1 MKNWKLNQKITLG
14 ITLIVCLC
22 MGLLYVTA
30 NTTLKDMMQKSGRSY
45 MESML
50 EAETCLIEE
59 YMASQENMLIA
70 YSKTPAIRELLKNP
84 GDEALKSQVQS
95 YTNDYFKG
103 LKNWEGIYVGEWN
116 THCLVHNNPKIAGV
130 TFRKGDRLAALQAAM
145 TSRNGIYN
153 AGIIVSPASKKLS
166 VSMYCPVFDTDG
178 RTILGYVGGGPFAE
192 DLEEL
197 LSKLRKPESTGKY
210 YMINTQSKKYIFAD
224 DRSLMAAD
232 IDDSML
238 QQVIDKINAGEHEG
252 ELSYQ
257 GEEGSMLASFHAV
270 DEHGWAV
277 VSCDSEANIYADANK
292 NMLILGGICV
302 VFVLIISLLAYI
314 MILRSTRPLQYI
326 EEAIINLSQLRLAR
340 DERLA
345 PYIGTRSEIG
355 TIATAIDALYT
366 ALGEIVATLSACSA
380 SLNESAVAMQDSSRV
395 LIGCV
400 SDNSRST
407 ASFAEHTESV
417 SQTVRRVDE
426 EISGIAGVVTDVES
440 HIEEGSSR
448 SSQLIA
454 KVKEMQELA
463 DATMEA
469 TSRQIA
475 EKQKTIEL
483 AIEKL
488 QTLTRID
495 DMAKQILDITKQ
507 TNLLSLNASIE
518 AARAGEAGR
527 GFAVVA
533 DEIGS
538 LASSSSDTATQIQVI
553 CNETVTNIN
562 HIRQCF
568 DQVIDF
574 LQRDVQQQFA
584 GFAEATRD
592 YSQSIDDIQHIIT
605 DIANSSNIFSET
617 VQNIHTRISDVSG
630 TPDSGI
636 SSSSEVLEKARQTE
650 ETTEKMAKIVNKNQE
665 NAHAISGIVS
675 RFS

>member
-22 MGLLYVTA
+22 IGLLYVTA

-59 YMASQENMLIA
+59 YMANQENMLIA
-70 YSKTPAIRELLKNP
+70 YSKTPAVRELLKNP
-84 GDEALKSQVQS
+84 DDASLKSKVQA
-95 YTNDYFKG
+95 YTEYYFSG

-116 THCLVHNNPKIAGV
+116 THCLVHNNPEIAGV
-130 TFRKGDRLAALQAAM
+130 TFRKGEKLAALQNAM

-153 AGIIVSPASKKLS
+153 AGIIISPASQKLA

-192 DLEEL
+192 DLEAL
-197 LSKLRKPESTGKY
+197 LSKLRTPESTSRY
-210 YMINTQSKKYIFAD
+210 YMINTQNRKYIFSD
-224 DRSLMAAD
+224 DRSLMTTD
-232 IDDSML
+232 IKDSML
-238 QQVIDKINAGEHEG
+238 QQVIDRINAGEHEG

-270 DEHGWAV
+270 DQHGWAV
-277 VSCDSEANIYADANK
+277 VSYDSEANIYADANR
-292 NMLILGGICV
+292 NMLILGGICIACI
-302 VFVLIISLLAYI
+302 LIISLLAYI
-314 MILRSTRPLQYI
+314 MILRSTKPLQYI
-326 EEAIINLSQLRLAR
+326 EAAIMQLSQLRLTR
-340 DERLA
+340 DDRIS

-366 ALGEIVATLSACSA
+366 ALGEIIATLSACSA

-395 LIGCV
+395 LIDCV

-407 ASFAEHTESV
+407 ASFAKHTESI
-417 SQTVRRVDE
+417 SQTVCRVDE
-426 EISGIAGVVTDVES
+426 ELSGIANIVNNVEGR
-440 HIEEGSSR
+440 IEEGNSR

-454 KVKEMQELA
+454 KVREMQDMA
-463 DATMEA
+463 DTTMET

-538 LASSSSDTATQIQVI
+538 LASSSSDTATQIQAI
-553 CNETVTNIN
+553 CNETVNNVN

-568 DQVIDF
+568 DQVMTF
-574 LQRDVQQQFA
+574 LQQDVQQQFA
-584 GFAEATRD
+584 CFADATRD
-592 YSQSIDDIQHIIT
+592 YSQSIDDIQHIIA
-605 DIANSSNIFSET
+605 DISNSSNIFSET

-630 TPDSGI
+630 TPANGI
-636 SSSSEVLEKARQTE
+636 SSSSDVLEKARQTE